1 MKTILVQPPAYN
13 EAYLSVIKAK
23 ALVHTLKG
31 GMRLNAVKWSRIS
44 RCLLILFVTIGVLAG
59 IYILVPLLYPFILA
73 WLIALMM
80 NPLVNGMQ
88 HVLRFPRWL
97 SVTVALGLFFS
108 AMLTITAAAITR
120 IVKEI
125 ISLSISIQDYLDQW
139 RELFIQI
146 LQGEEVQSFILTINS
161 LYSDNPNLQET
172 INSNISR
179 TAETVTNT
187 ITSLVSGLL
196 NSIVL
201 ILSSLP
207 NIATITVVVL
217 LAAFFISKDWKRW
230 LQLFKDTVPKRIRK
244 PIKSIWVDLQK
255 AMFGYLRAQ
264 FILISITAVV
274 ITIGLMIIGI
284 DYAVTIGLLIGIV
297 DLLPYL
303 GVGAVMVP
311 WIAYCFIAGDVSIGI
326 GLSILYGIVLVARQV
341 MEPKVLASSVGLDPL
356 LTLIAMFVGLKLFGV
371 FGLIIGPVS
380 LVMGAAIHRA
390 NIWGDLHRYIIYG
403 RR

>member
-1 MKTILVQPPAYN
+1 M
-13 EAYLSVIKAK
+13 
-23 ALVHTLKG
+23 
-31 GMRLNAVKWSRIS
+31 NAVKWSRIS

-125 ISLSISIQDYLDQW
+125 ISLSFSIQDYLDQW

-230 LQLFKDTVPKRIRK
+230 LQLLKDTVPKRIRK

-371 FGLIIGPVS
+371 LGLIIGPVS